1 MPDPIGQ
8 ADAPGRGTGEAARD
22 NAPESRHAPSTALI
36 VVNPTSGRGRAKR
49 LAEALSQRLG
59 AEGCRAEIGETSEQG
74 DGERIAREAC
84 TATTGPPDCM
94 VACGGDGTIQEV
106 ANALAGLRDELG
118 DNCPVMGV
126 APAGRCNDFARAL
139 GIPKDPQ
146 VIGDILLHCSAQP
159 IDLGCVNGRYF
170 CTVATLGVDAAVSSF
185 VDRMRM
191 PLRGTFAY
199 IYGSLRVLLRYRP
212 YRVRLR
218 GDFGD
223 IEQAVFLASSAN
235 TSTYGGAIEIA
246 PGAVPT
252 DGQLKLCV
260 IDRVSRL
267 RAFTLLP
274 LVLLGWHR
282 SLKIVRFI
290 DTQAV
295 SIEAD
300 EPFEIWADGEQVAT
314 TPATIEVAP
323 AAVRVLLPPDSPCRS
338 DSPSR

>member
-1 MPDPIGQ
+1 MG
-8 ADAPGRGTGEAARD
+8 
-22 NAPESRHAPSTALI
+22 
-36 VVNPTSGRGRAKR
+36 V
-49 LAEALSQRLG
+49 
-59 AEGCRAEIGETSEQG
+59 EGCRAEIGETSKQG

-84 TATTGPPDCM
+84 AASEGPPDCI

-106 ANALAGLRDELG
+106 ANALAGLREELG
-118 DNCPVMGV
+118 ETCPVMGV
-126 APAGRCNDFARAL
+126 APAGRCNDFSRAL

-146 VIGDILLHCSAQP
+146 VIGDILLHGSAEA
-159 IDLGCVNGRYF
+159 IDLGRVNGRYF

-191 PLRGTFAY
+191 PLRGTMAY

-218 GDFGD
+218 GDFGNID
-223 IEQAVFLASSAN
+223 QAVFLASSAN

-252 DGQLKLCV
+252 DGLLKLCV
-260 IDRVSRL
+260 IDKVSRL

-274 LVLLGWHR
+274 IVLLGWHR

-290 DTQAV
+290 DAKGFH
-295 SIEAD
+295 IEAD
-300 EPFEIWADGEQVAT
+300 ETLEIWADGEQVAT
-314 TPATIEVAP
+314 TPAKIEAAP
-323 AAVRVLLPPDSPCRS
+323 AAVRVLLPPDSPCCVS
-338 DSPSR
+338 SVSQ